1 MDLTRCSTRVYD
13 GLWWSG
19 MVLIIGGGGGNRT
32 RYHYCLDFHEILSK
46 TMKNHVNS
54 EPSLFLQNASSC

>member
-1 MDLTRCSTRVYD
+1 
-13 GLWWSG
+13 

-54 EPSLFLQNASSC
+54 EPSLFLQNASSCLSLSEIVLRWCRFGAAN